1 MSAIRFHLLAASAL
15 IFGATAAHADDYTDL
30 LDILK
35 AKGSLTQSE
44 YTTLRAKHL
53 HNMRA
58 GGRHGGMSS
67 GGAADVSAEE
77 AQQAAVRAAAS
88 AEAARQT
95 MMETQAEMKKTED
108 MMAEPDIV
116 KAMPYKP
123 GAGLTMKVGDV
134 DLNVSGIVNAFYTF
148 SSADSSTPQHV
159 VAGGLTDASGFDSSS
174 VRNGLLPGAII
185 VSASTTQDG
194 IDLTAVFG
202 AYPGIN
208 SSSVGALNANNGGN
222 ATALGTA
229 GIDFRKTYI
238 TAGTAQFGTVKLG
251 RDIGLFGQDA
261 ILNDQTL
268 LGVGA
273 TGGNADPGNT
283 SLGRIGY
290 GYIYADFMPQITYIS
305 PIFAGFQGSV
315 GIFQP
320 LNAFDFA
327 GDYTANCY
335 TLFPCGGSLPYS
347 GVSNEHSSPMFQGR
361 LTYDYKADAWSAHAW
376 GGFVA
381 QSLDGIAQPN
391 GGTKSKT
398 GVGGEVGATVTVGPV
413 GVTGYYYR
421 GSGVGTTALFFDAIA
436 PNGQLRDSEGGY
448 LQGFWKPIPKL
459 KLVGSYGWSSL
470 YLADGEAAY
479 DSYTYYNF
487 PTNTYLT
494 ANPASGLVR
503 RNESE
508 TAGAYYSW
516 TNWLTLVGEYTHT
529 DSKSHGPNSSTAN
542 SVSAGAILFY

>member
-1 MSAIRFHLLAASAL
+1 MPRLKLHLLAGCAIL
-15 IFGATAAHADDYTDL
+15 FGAAQAYADDYTDL
-30 LDILK
+30 LEILR
-35 AKGSLTQSE
+35 AKGSLTQNE
-44 YTTLRAKHL
+44 YDTLLTKHL

-58 GGRHGGMSS
+58 ARHGRTDSGMSS
-67 GGAADVSAEE
+67 GGMSSMDESAVE
-77 AQQAAVRAAAS
+77 AQQSAARAAAS
-88 AEAARQT
+88 AEAARQV
-95 MMETQAEMKKTED
+95 MLQTQNDMKKTED
-108 MMAEPDIV
+108 LMAEPDIV

-134 DLNVSGIVNAFYTF
+134 DLNISAIVNAFYTF
-148 SSADSSTPQHV
+148 SSADSKNASTD

-194 IDLTAVFG
+194 IDLAAVFG

-208 SSSVGALNANNGGN
+208 SASVGALNANNGGN
-222 ATALGTA
+222 ATALGTS
-229 GIDFRKTYI
+229 GVDFRKTYV
-238 TAGTAQFGTVKLG
+238 TVGTATFGTVKLG

-305 PIFAGFQGSV
+305 PLFAGFQGSL

-320 LNAFDFA
+320 LNEFDF
-327 GDYTANCY
+327 
-335 TLFPCGGSLPYS
+335 S
-347 GVSNEHSSPMFQGR
+347 GVSGSAGEHSAPMFQGR
-361 LTYDYKADAWSAHAW
+361 LTYDYKAEQWAAHVWA
-376 GGFVA
+376 GFVT
-381 QSLDGIAQPN
+381 QNQEGIVTATSDRN
-391 GGTKSKT
+391 SKT
-398 GVGGEVGATVTVGPV
+398 AVAGEGGASITYGPA
-413 GVTGYYYR
+413 GLLGYYYR
-421 GSGVGTTALFFDAIA
+421 GSGVGTTALFFDGLSLD
-436 PNGQLRDSEGGY
+436 GQFRDSEGGY
-448 LQGFWKPIPKL
+448 IQGFIKPIPKL
-459 KLVGSYGWSSL
+459 KLIASYGESSL
-470 YLADGEAAY
+470 YLAPGE
-479 DSYTYYNF
+479 YN
-487 PTNTYLT
+487 P
-494 ANPASGLVR
+494 SLVR

-516 TNWLTLVGEYTHT
+516 TDWLTLVGEYTHT
-529 DSKSHGPNSSTAN
+529 DSKSHGFANSTAN